1 MQVVT
6 EILLKGTVNTRDV
19 GGLALADASGRTRAG
34 VLLRS
39 DNLQDLTAAD
49 VRHLVDDLQVRRV
62 VDLRT
67 DVELRGE
74 GPGPLTA
81 EPGVRIDHLSLFPEA
96 GNTTDFA
103 ADADV
108 RTPGPDI
115 LPWAQPPQNPDDRQA
130 VDEVRQWSDVPVARV
145 YLRYLRQR
153 PDSIVAALREVAA
166 GGPGRGSTLVH
177 CAAGKDRTGVVVALA
192 LDVIG
197 VDRDAIVADYLATVP
212 HAAAILARLQGSPT
226 YAADV
231 RGTTVVEHAPRPE
244 TMPAFL
250 LAVEAHLG
258 GTRAFLASH
267 GWTADD
273 TVRLAKALVEPAR

>member
-1 MQVVT
+1 MTAIVLQ
-6 EILLKGTVNTRDV
+6 GTVNTRDV
-19 GGLALADASGRTRAG
+19 GGLPLADGSGVVRSG

-49 VRHLVDDLQVRRV
+49 VRHLVDVRQVRRV

-67 DVELRGE
+67 GVELRGE

-81 EPGVRIDHLSLFPEA
+81 EPAVRIDHLSLFPEA
-96 GNTTDFA
+96 GETTDFA
-103 ADADV
+103 AESGPVRVRPDV
-108 RTPGPDI
+108 
-115 LPWAQPPQNPDDRQA
+115 LPWSRQA
-130 VDEVRQWSDVPVARV
+130 TDGRELPAVAEIREWTAVPVARV

-153 PDSIVAALREVAA
+153 PDSIVAALRDVAA
-166 GGPGRGSTLVH
+166 GGRGGGSTLVH

-192 LDVIG
+192 LDVVG

-212 HAAAILARLQGSPT
+212 NAAAILARLQGSPT

-231 RGTTVVEHAPRPE
+231 RGTTADDHAPRPE

-250 LAVEAHLG
+250 AAVDEHLS
-258 GTRAFLASH
+258 GTAALLASH
-267 GWTADD
+267 GWTATD
-273 TVRLAKALVEPAR
+273 TGTLTAALVDRGSG